1 MSHDPPTPSRA
12 AGADP
17 FSPGDRLPAWVRLLL
32 VFGFLYVFLVGV
44 GLLEGGI
51 RAFGAGFEEQLLS
64 SVANPLAGLC
74 AGIAA
79 TVVVQSSSITTSTIV
94 GLVGAGTMPV
104 RLAVPMVMGAN
115 IGTTITNTIASL
127 GSIRRPE
134 EFRRAFAAATMHDF
148 FNLIGVA
155 ILFPLELLT
164 GILSRTAHRLA
175 DILGRGAV
183 SGTEAESPIRNAVKA
198 GVGLFEGGIER
209 LFPSGTA
216 LGVALVVLGIA
227 LLFLSLRLVT
237 TNMRTVLAG
246 RFETTMNRVLDRGAG
261 MAGIAIGLVITVLV
275 MSSSITTSILVPMVA
290 AGILTTR
297 NAYPIT
303 LGANV
308 GTTATALIASLAVVR
323 PEGLVI
329 ALVHM
334 LFNVVAI
341 AIIYPFRAVRY
352 LPVRLAEALADQA
365 VRRRRLVAAYVLGVF
380 VAVPFLGVI
389 LLS

>member
-1 MSHDPPTPSRA
+1 MVTDSGGELQTIGAESHASSDRVPPW
-12 AGADP
+12 
-17 FSPGDRLPAWVRLLL
+17 LRLLL

-44 GLLEGGI
+44 GLLESGI
-51 RAFGAGFEEQLLS
+51 RAFGSGFEEELLS
-64 SVANPLAGLC
+64 RVANPLAGLF

-104 RLAVPMVMGAN
+104 RLAIPMVMGAN

-127 GSIRRPE
+127 GSVRRPE

-148 FNLIGVA
+148 FNLIGVM

-164 GILSRTAHRLA
+164 GLLSKTAHRLA
-175 DILGRGAV
+175 DALGRSGV
-183 SGTEAESPIRNAVKA
+183 SGSDAESPIRTVVKGGA
-198 GVGLFEGGIER
+198 GLIEASVER
-209 LFPSGTA
+209 VFASGTA
-216 LGVALVVLGIA
+216 LGVALVLIGVA

-246 RFETTMNRVLDRGAG
+246 RFEVAMNRVLDRGGGLTG
-261 MAGIAIGLVITVLV
+261 MFIGVVITVLV

-303 LGANV
+303 LGANI

-341 AIIYPFRAVRY
+341 AIIYPFRGLRY
-352 LPVRLAEALADQA
+352 IPVRLAEALAEQA
-365 VRRRRLVAAYVLGVF
+365 VARRSVVAGYIIGVF

>member
-1 MSHDPPTPSRA
+1 MVMDSGEQVQPAGVDTYGAQDRVPSW
-12 AGADP
+12 
-17 FSPGDRLPAWVRLLL
+17 LRLLL

-44 GLLEGGI
+44 GLLESGI
-51 RAFGAGFEEQLLS
+51 RAFGSGFEEQLLS
-64 SVANPLAGLC
+64 RVANPLAGLF

-104 RLAVPMVMGAN
+104 RLAIPMVMGAN
-115 IGTTITNTIASL
+115 IGTTVTNTIASM

-148 FNLIGVA
+148 FNLLGVL
-155 ILFPLELLT
+155 ILFPLELAT
-164 GILSRTAHRLA
+164 GFLSRSAHWLA
-175 DILGRGAV
+175 DALGRSAV
-183 SGTEAESPIRNAVKA
+183 SGSEAQSPIRTFVKG
-198 GVGLFEGGIER
+198 GVALVEGAIEGVI
-209 LFPSGTA
+209 PSGTA
-216 LGVALVVLGIA
+216 LGVVLVLVGIA

-246 RFETTMNRVLDRGAG
+246 RFEVAMNRVLDRGAG
-261 MAGIAIGLVITVLV
+261 LTGILIGIVITVLV

-308 GTTATALIASLAVVR
+308 GTTGTALIASLAVVR

-334 LFNVVAI
+334 LFNLVAI
-341 AIIYPFRAVRY
+341 AIIYPIREVRY
-352 LPVRLAEALADQA
+352 LPVRLAEALAEQA
-365 VRRRRLVAAYVLGVF
+365 VARRTIVAGYVVGMF